1 MAGGFVL
8 KEEKGVVFLEVEP
21 FQETGIAR
29 GVVSTRKGGVSQGPF
44 ESLNLSIDVGDDP
57 EAVKENR
64 RRYVEAAQ
72 LNEVIHMQPRQVH
85 GAHVIRP
92 RMPFVPLEDQDDED
106 GEQGGEPA
114 RRQPARR
121 VWLTV
126 GEGDAIV
133 TMDTAVVLHI
143 LVADCVPVLFLDPV
157 SRAVALAHA
166 GWRGVL
172 GRIVPNTISS
182 MQAWFDT
189 ATDDVLVA
197 IGPSIG
203 QCCYQVDREVMDP
216 LRTVY
221 PGADEFA
228 IEDGPGHW
236 RLDLKGLIRHSLED
250 FGVRPES
257 IFVSDYCTACSQD
270 LFFSHRGSGGTTGR
284 FAASIVLLER

>member
-8 KEEKGVVFLEVEP
+8 REENGVVFLEVQP
-21 FQETGIAR
+21 FTETGIAR
-29 GVVSTRKGGVSQGPF
+29 GVISTRKGGVSQGPF
-44 ESLNLSIDVGDDP
+44 QSLNLSADVGDDP

-64 RRYVEAAQ
+64 RRYVEAAG

-85 GAHVIRP
+85 GAQVIRP
-92 RMPFVPLEDQDDED
+92 RMPFVSIEDQDDEE
-106 GEQGGEPA
+106 GEEGAA

-133 TMDTAVVLHI
+133 TMDTGVVLHI

-157 SRAVALAHA
+157 SRAVGLAHA

-189 ATDDVLVA
+189 ATEDVLVA

-203 QCCYQVDREVMDP
+203 QCCYQVDRGVMEP
-216 LRTVY
+216 LRTAY

-228 IEDGPGHW
+228 VEDGPDHW

-250 FGVRPES
+250 FGVRAES
-257 IFVSDYCTACSQD
+257 IFISDHCTVCNHD
-270 LFFSHRGSGGTTGR
+270 LFFSHRRSGGHTGR
-284 FAASIVLLER
+284 FAASVVLVER